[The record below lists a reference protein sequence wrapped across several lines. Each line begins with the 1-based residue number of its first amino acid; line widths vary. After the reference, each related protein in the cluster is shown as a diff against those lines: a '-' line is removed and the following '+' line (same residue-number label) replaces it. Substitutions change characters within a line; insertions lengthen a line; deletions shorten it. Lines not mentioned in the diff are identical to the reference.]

1 MKDTSPYLRR
11 IGYLYMLDSP
21 AAIAKQVLK
30 SIFPSAAAIRL
41 RHNIPRGSLN
51 ILPYYLLNPFIMLFK
66 KTKR

>member
-41 RHNIPRGSLN
+41 RYNIPRGSLN